1 MGFRDSKSY
10 SRLASIDGGSGSSG
24 AAGFSSMSSSR
35 SGSPAPLP
43 PSDQF
48 AYSTSLR
55 RHEEPHSSLLDFHGH
70 AAAAVNSAANATRLG
85 RDDHGGRFSA
95 YDLPPQQHDHHFAAA
110 GTGHSHHPLAHTT
123 QPLTPSSHY
132 AGQSIPQ
139 TISTLGTSATSGLPS
154 DKVHAVRELSG
165 PNEFEVGAK
174 DPLWKRFAG
183 QFKEPLIMLLL
194 GSAVVSAF
202 VGNYDDAASIVV
214 AVMIVVT
221 GKAAR
226 DRAWN
231 HITWLTLCELS
242 YSRIRAGA
250 ALGEV
255 SRGPEQAGTALYS
268 LNTAS
273 LALVTLFRPY

>member
-1 MGFRDSKSY
+1 MRCSSIRVLCEDARVPAPEAFSRLSGSRLFPGMATPLLPSTIGFRDSKSY
-10 SRLASIDGGSGSSG
+10 SRLNSIDGINSGGGGSSSTSTI
-24 AAGFSSMSSSR
+24 SSHSNIHGSSSSSR
-35 SGSPAPLP
+35 AGSPAPLP

-70 AAAAVNSAANATRLG
+70 SAAAATAAIGNATGLTG
-85 RDDHGGRFSA
+85 RDESGARFSA
-95 YDLPPQQHDHHFAAA
+95 YDLPPQQHDHHYAAT

-132 AGQSIPQ
+132 AGQSIAQ
-139 TISTLGTSATSGLPS
+139 TISTLGTSATTGLPS
-154 DKVHAVRELSG
+154 DKIHAIRELSG

-174 DPLWKRFAG
+174 DPLWRRFAD

-221 GKAAR
+221 GKAR
-226 DRAWN
+226 P
-231 HITWLTLCELS
+231 
-242 YSRIRAGA
+242 
-250 ALGEV
+250 LG
-255 SRGPEQAGTALYS
+255 
-268 LNTAS
+268 
-273 LALVTLFRPY
+273 